1 MLQSAWKKY
10 RIEDKQDLRQYMLL
24 YFTVAS
30 NFDSDPQVK
39 AILEKPGRAP
49 GDFGRAVAALP
60 VATLEQI
67 KATGTPPGDK
77 NV

>member
-1 MLQSAWKKY
+1 
-10 RIEDKQDLRQYMLL
+10 
-24 YFTVAS
+24 
-30 NFDSDPQVK
+30 VK